1 MGGVV
6 AYCVLVRNLMEEHCP
21 YVIANAERISSDV
34 CYFAASAFGH
44 TPVTFED
51 DKGVSRIGPD
61 PQKINPMY
69 VEIPTLWALSR
80 VRPGLVPFFK

>member
-1 MGGVV
+1 M
-6 AYCVLVRNLMEEHCP
+6 
-21 YVIANAERISSDV
+21 
-34 CYFAASAFGH
+34 
-44 TPVTFED
+44 TFED